1 VKEFLSQRGVQFQEH
16 DVAKDE
22 DARNEMMQKTGKMAV
37 PTVVINGKAVV
48 GFDRDELE
56 KLIH

>member
-1 VKEFLSQRGVQFQEH
+1 M
-16 DVAKDE
+16 AKDE
-22 DARNEMMQKTGKMAV
+22 DARNEMLHKTGKMAV
-37 PTVVINGKAVV
+37 PTVVIDGKAVV